1 MLVLTR
7 KENERIRLGDS
18 IVLTVV
24 RVSGDKVRLG
34 IEAPASVVVLRDELK
49 PRGSGKRDR
58 VTGEAQA
65 SESGAGQQFSVE
77 HLSAE
82 QVTAPEGT
90 VIPLSV
96 IPATARPGLTSLDS
110 VELELVLP
118 K

>member
-90 VIPLSV
+90 VSPLSV